1 MAVLVKRNSDE
12 QITSKQQDSSF
23 RVEVTK
29 ALICYGEVYS
39 REVTPGLIATYAEVL
54 KGYEERTILRAM
66 KDCLT
71 RCKFFPVP
79 AEIVERYAEIQMA
92 RSRD

>member
-29 ALICYGEVYS
+29 ALICYGESIHAKS
-39 REVTPGLIATYAEVL
+39 RP
-54 KGYEERTILRAM
+54 
-66 KDCLT
+66 D
-71 RCKFFPVP
+71 
-79 AEIVERYAEIQMA
+79 
-92 RSRD
+92 